1 MKGSKTIILRY
12 IIMLLVFA
20 VLTAGLVVFFS
31 SREAVVYTA
40 PPKPVEVI
48 KPEIRTIDSAI
59 DTTGYIEASAMIPVV
74 PFVQGTI
81 EKYNIEAGMDV
92 SKDEVIAVIDK
103 RPYELQLAQA
113 EAQFTAVESAL
124 KRTEPLYESGAATK
138 QDYEMV
144 KAQHDAAKAQ
154 LELAEL
160 QLSYADVVSPVSG
173 TVLMAPSAAGSI
185 ASSEQPLAV
194 IADLSDLVVNISIG
208 EQYFGRIS
216 SDPDSLRITISSPG
230 GAVSDASVV
239 SVSPFIDPTS
249 KTFKVKASLSDPEG
263 FTPGMFIKVHIVYES
278 IECSTLPISARTAEG
293 AVYMLNGDI
302 AESIVFDRMAS
313 DSSYFQIPDGY
324 SDTQFIIRGQSS
336 LLSGEKVTVVSGDD
350 V

>member
-1 MKGSKTIILRY
+1 
-12 IIMLLVFA
+12 
-20 VLTAGLVVFFS
+20 
-31 SREAVVYTA
+31 
-40 PPKPVEVI
+40 
-48 KPEIRTIDSAI
+48 
-59 DTTGYIEASAMIPVV
+59 
-74 PFVQGTI
+74 
-81 EKYNIEAGMDV
+81 
-92 SKDEVIAVIDK
+92 
-103 RPYELQLAQA
+103 
-113 EAQFTAVESAL
+113 
-124 KRTEPLYESGAATK
+124 
-138 QDYEMV
+138 
-144 KAQHDAAKAQ
+144 
-154 LELAEL
+154 
-160 QLSYADVVSPVSG
+160 
-173 TVLMAPSAAGSI
+173 MAPSAAGSI

-263 FTPGMFIKVHIVYES
+263 FTPGMFIKVYIVYES
-278 IECSTLPISARTAEG
+278 VECSTLPISARTAEG